1 MLTAD
6 ASVKQAPKKMSPIQ
20 IAAVVI
26 IVFTVTI
33 ALFYYVGFF
42 DDFSVNDGSQGLD
55 TNPTPL
61 TPARNLEGAWKTS
74 FPVKFYIKTDFET
87 FGELKDVGSEDR
99 TMTWVITATSN
110 ENIVDVEVSFT
121 ISNRQL
127 ATGSGYTPDVS
138 PTFLTGT
145 ISGTRLTLASSGTT
159 IGEFSFTTDIITGT
173 WSDHWSM
180 AYEQEVYTT
189 TNSLVLTRQ

>member
-1 MLTAD
+1 MTAETF
-6 ASVKQAPKKMSPIQ
+6 VKQAPKKMSPIQ
-20 IAAVVI
+20 IVAIVI
-26 IVFTVTI
+26 IAFTVTV

-42 DDFSVNDGSQGLD
+42 DDFSLNDGSQGLD
-55 TNPTPL
+55 TNPTSL

-99 TMTWVITATSN
+99 AMTWVITATGN
-110 ENIVDVEVSFT
+110 ENGVDVEVSFT
-121 ISNRQL
+121 VSNRQL

-138 PTFLTGT
+138 PMSLTGT
-145 ISGTRLTLASSGTT
+145 ISGTRLTLTT
-159 IGEFSFTTDIITGT
+159 GGRTVGEFSFTTDIITGT

-189 TNSLVLTRQ
+189 TNSLILVRQ